1 MATDK
6 KLKRELIEWGII
18 ILIPLLL
25 YLTGTHTE
33 VIGQIQRVALIP
45 DLLRPDIKIPLE
57 EQADASYNFKIINSE
72 GERIDFNDF
81 KGKTVFVNFWATW
94 CAPCIAE
101 MPGIQNL
108 YDEVGQEVVF
118 VMISLDAESKKT
130 WEFANKKGFSF
141 PVYRMDTM
149 IPQVYER
156 QVIPTTYVIAPNGKI
171 VSERHGMA
179 KYDSDEFRD
188 FLLGL

>member
-1 MATDK
+1 M
-6 KLKRELIEWGII
+6 
-18 ILIPLLL
+18 
-25 YLTGTHTE
+25 YLTSTHTE
-33 VIGQIQRVALIP
+33 VIGQIQRVVLIP
-45 DLLRPDIKIPLE
+45 GLLRPDIEILPE
-57 EQADASYNFKIINSE
+57 DQADASYDFKIINSG
-72 GERIDFNDF
+72 GELIDFNKF
-81 KGKTVFVNFWATW
+81 HGQTVFINFWATW

-118 VMISLDAESKKT
+118 VMISLDAEPQKT

-141 PVYRMDTM
+141 PVYRMGTM

-179 KYDSDEFRD
+179 KYNTDSFRD
-188 FLLGL
+188 FLLAL